1 MAIPNPG
8 TLQLKVHKDSVL
20 RLWITCW
27 EERKIV
33 VLQVAKIPSRVQ
45 KKKGK
50 MKSSTLRASVVGFN
64 DAIGGNGW

>member
-45 KKKGK
+45 KKKRK
-50 MKSSTLRASVVGFN
+50 NEELHFTR
-64 DAIGGNGW
+64 IGRRIQ